1 MLLPN
6 DNWHI
11 IMLRRPLYDLK
22 WVWSMCISILRYRK
36 KFHHNILNMFRFD
49 LLLDDHDLMKA
60 KVIICS
66 DLLDKVLLG
75 YHHDI
80 DSFDSF

>member
-1 MLLPN
+1 
-6 DNWHI
+6 
-11 IMLRRPLYDLK
+11 
-22 WVWSMCISILRYRK
+22 
-36 KFHHNILNMFRFD
+36 MFRFD